1 VRLLAATRSAGKQR
15 EIRRI
20 LEPAGFEVV
29 FPDDVGL
36 WETDREATIENAE
49 SFEGN
54 ARRKAEYFARLS
66 GLPTVADDSGLE
78 VFALGGAPSVRSK
91 RFAGAGGSPDA
102 VDAANNAELLRRLR
116 GASEPRR
123 RARYRC
129 VLVFLREPDAVPEV
143 FNGVAGGRILE
154 APEGTGGFGYD
165 PLFYSDELGKSFGE
179 ATPEEKDEVS
189 HRGRALRALAA
200 ALGATP
206 AAGSPPR
213 PS

>member
-1 VRLLAATRSAGKQR
+1 MKLLADTRSAGKQR

-29 FPDDVGL
+29 FPEDVGL
-36 WETDREATIENAE
+36 WETEREATIETAD

-78 VFALGGAPSVRSK
+78 VLALGGAPGVRSR
-91 RFAGAGGSPDA
+91 RFAGAEGSPDA

-129 VLVFLREPDAVPEV
+129 VLVFLRDPSAAPEV
-143 FNGVAGGRILE
+143 FDGVTGGRILE
-154 APEGTGGFGYD
+154 APQGAGGFGYD
-165 PLFYSDELGKSFGE
+165 PLFLSDELGKSFGE
-179 ATPEEKDEVS
+179 ASAEEKDGVS
-189 HRGRALRALAA
+189 HRGRALRALAD
-200 ALGATP
+200 ALNPASARPPAT
-206 AAGSPPR
+206 S
-213 PS
+213 